1 MSENESFIDEVTE
14 EVRRDK
20 LYLLLKKYGW
30 IGVAAIVLVILISIF
45 FELRSNARIAASEER
60 GDFLAEALSDTKE
73 NGNELNKEILDFFQ
87 ADSFIT
93 LMFNSR
99 LYEQNSEFDN
109 MKRTFETIANSKAF
123 SSSFKSFAKL
133 KWILL
138 ENDDLNMAEETIN
151 QLITPD
157 NPFRLLALEQKVL
170 IKIKQQNWKD
180 AQENLDLIIGD
191 PNISQGLR
199 SRTRYLQNAITFGS
213 S

>member
-1 MSENESFIDEVTE
+1 
-14 EVRRDK
+14 
-20 LYLLLKKYGW
+20 
-30 IGVAAIVLVILISIF
+30 
-45 FELRSNARIAASEER
+45 
-60 GDFLAEALSDTKE
+60 
-73 NGNELNKEILDFFQ
+73 
-87 ADSFIT
+87 
-93 LMFNSR
+93 MFNSR

-109 MKRTFETIANSKAF
+109 MKRTFETIANSKGF